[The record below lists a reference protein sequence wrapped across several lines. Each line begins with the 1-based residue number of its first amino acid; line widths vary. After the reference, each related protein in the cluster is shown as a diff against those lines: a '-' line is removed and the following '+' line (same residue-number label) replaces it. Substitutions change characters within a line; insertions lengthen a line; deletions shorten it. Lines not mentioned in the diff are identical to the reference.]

1 MASSIDKF
9 SKSPVDNKGATSSR
23 GTGQTAKM
31 PASEATRK
39 RAVRRG
45 ANIHIQDEDQA
56 PTGKNAGDARAAEA
70 EVAASKRHAS
80 RRARTV
86 AGGDG

>member
-1 MASSIDKF
+1 MASSIEQSRNPCTDAKEAA
-9 SKSPVDNKGATSSR
+9 PSR
-23 GTGQTAKM
+23 GKKQTARM
-31 PASEATRK
+31 PTAQVARK

-86 AGGDG
+86 AGGG